1 MLNLPVDPRTVA
13 FDAVVRK
20 LKSDPV
26 LSRIIKTWRASPFTV
41 VPPSASEL
49 PMCVIGLK
57 PGSITVAT
65 PNSHAA
71 SLIITLD
78 IIVAGEDHRDIINLY
93 GSLETAIDPY
103 GDLAWLRDPVIETT
117 KATLYGQPV
126 IVQQGFNFI
135 PLAEYNALAGSAALS
150 VTLKINPTRC

>member
-1 MLNLPVDPRTVA
+1 MLNLPIDPRTVA

-57 PGSITVAT
+57 PGLITVAT

-78 IIVAGEDHRDIINLY
+78 FVVAGEDYRDIINLN
-93 GSLETAIDPY
+93 GAMETAVDPF
-103 GDLAWLRDPVIETT
+103 GDLAWLRDPVVATD
-117 KATLYGQPV
+117 KALLYGLLF
-126 IVQQGFNFI
+126 VQQGYNFV
-135 PLAEYNALAGSAALS
+135 PLAEYNALAGSAAFTVS
-150 VTLKINPTRC
+150 LKINPTRC